1 MWEIGIWIRYL
12 RLIVVYRPG
21 ASVCD
26 DIVPLHWVQLR
37 SCRYDLYEPVS
48 PVGILE
54 LAADVHGVSGELGRG
69 IAGAVIAV
77 PAVISQELER
87 FQNIVASGREYVI
100 DELSCA
106 VHPVVG
112 GYLERHFDDACPRQL
127 QHVVRTMVDV
137 LYTVGAVINVDVV
150 VIPG

>member
-1 MWEIGIWIRYL
+1 MR
-12 RLIVVYRPG
+12 
-21 ASVCD
+21 
-26 DIVPLHWVQLR
+26 
-37 SCRYDLYEPVS
+37 

-54 LAADVHGVSGELGRG
+54 LAADVHGVAGELGRS

-77 PAVISQELER
+77 PAVIGQELER
-87 FQNIVASGREYVI
+87 FHDIVATGREYVI

-112 GYLERHFDDACPRQL
+112 RYLERHADDACPRQL

-137 LYTVGAVINVDVV
+137 LYAVGAVINVDVV
-150 VIPG
+150 VIPR